1 MDLLDRLGLE
11 RPVVQAG
18 MGGGIATAPLAAAVS
33 RAGGL
38 GTVGILPPRLLRAE
52 LRRAATEAAPHPVAV
67 NLIVPFT
74 RRAHIDAVVDGGA
87 SLCVLSFGFMPWA
100 VARMR
105 SAGIVVLHQ
114 VGTAAEAKH
123 ALHDG
128 ADGLI
133 AQGREAGGHL
143 VGVERTCE
151 FLPRARE
158 IAQGRP
164 VLAAG
169 GIHDRSTAAEAMA
182 AGATAVVAGTRFLLT
197 DECNAHPRYKQR
209 VCGAPQTV
217 ETTLFGLGWPLRHR
231 VVPNHAT
238 ERWLRDGR
246 VPLWMRGVNRASAA
260 LGRVVPMDAANAL
273 AARRLAW
280 LPPSPNPALAGH
292 PDAAVEEAPLYAGE
306 CARHIAAVVPAAE
319 AVAALD
325 PATSTQ
331 GSTAPRA

>member
-18 MGGGIATAPLAAAVS
+18 MGGGLATAPLAAAVS

-38 GTVGILPPRLLRAE
+38 GTVGILPPRLLHDE
-52 LRRAATEAAPHPVAV
+52 LRRAATGAAPQAIAV
-67 NLIVPFT
+67 NLIVPFA

-87 SLCVLSFGFMPWA
+87 SVCVLSFGFMPWA
-100 VARMR
+100 VARLR
-105 SAGIVVLHQ
+105 SAGVVVLHQ
-114 VGTAAEAKH
+114 VGTTAEATR
-123 ALHDG
+123 ALRDG

-143 VGVERTCE
+143 VGVEATLE
-151 FLPRARE
+151 FLPKALQV
-158 IAQGRP
+158 AHGRP

-169 GIHDRSTAAEAMA
+169 GIHDRATAAAAMS

-209 VCGAPQTV
+209 VRGASETV
-217 ETTLFGLGWPLRHR
+217 ETTLFGFGWPLRHR
-231 VVPNHAT
+231 VVPNRTT
-238 ERWLRDGR
+238 ERWLRGGR
-246 VPLWMRGVNRASAA
+246 EPLWMRGVSRASAT

-273 AARRLAW
+273 ASRRLRW
-280 LPPSPNPALAGH
+280 MPPSPNPALAGH
-292 PDAAVEEAPLYAGE
+292 PDDAVDESPLYAGE
-306 CARHIAAVVPAAE
+306 CARHIDEILPAAD

-325 PATSTQ
+325 T
-331 GSTAPRA
+331 RA